1 VSGWVWVALS
11 PLFWVMIALP
21 LAVFV
26 GKFIKAGSGVE
37 PSSRVDDWDFDDQR
51 LFR

>member
-26 GKFIKAGSGVE
+26 GKFIKTGEVDESVV
-37 PSSRVDDWDFDDQR
+37 PVDDWDFDER
-51 LFR
+51 IFR